1 MRVISVLLL
10 STFLATAVAAQESSS
25 LSFGVAPN
33 VSTLGFGVDVGL
45 GLHSRITVRAG
56 ASYMPIKPS
65 FSASDL
71 SWEFSLPETQ
81 FMGMVDFFLIGG
93 LRVTGGVRVK
103 SDDISALVQYT
114 GSVDIGDTTYQGT
127 DVGEVTGALVTK
139 DFAPY
144 VGIGF
149 GNVAKRGLGFLL
161 DLGVVLH
168 GAPEVALAASGPIAS
183 DPTFQADL
191 EQQRAEFEDD
201 ISWVKLYPIVKLGI
215 TIGF

>member
-1 MRVISVLLL
+1 MRVVSVLALSALL
-10 STFLATAVAAQESSS
+10 TTTVAAQDSGG

-56 ASYMPIKPS
+56 GSYMPIEPS
-65 FSASDL
+65 FTASDL
-71 SWEFSLPETQ
+71 SWEFSLPTTQ
-81 FMGMVDFFLIGG
+81 FMGMVDVFLIGG
-93 LRVTGGVRVK
+93 LRVTGGVRYK
-103 SDDISALVQYT
+103 TEDIAALVQYT
-114 GSVDIGDTTYQGT
+114 GSVDIGGTTYQGA

-144 VGIGF
+144 VGFGF

-161 DLGVVLH
+161 DLGVALH

-183 DPTFQADL
+183 DPVFVADL
-191 EQQRAEFEDD
+191 EQERADFEDAVD
-201 ISWVKLYPIVKLGI
+201 WVKFYPIVKIGLTLG
-215 TIGF
+215 F

>member
-1 MRVISVLLL
+1 MRVVSVLLL
-10 STFLATAVAAQESSS
+10 STFLATAATAQESSG

-56 ASYMPIKPS
+56 GSYMPIEPT

-71 SWEFSLPETQ
+71 DWQFSLPQAQ

-93 LRVTGGVRVK
+93 LRLTGGVRYK
-103 SDDISALVQYT
+103 SEEIVAT
-114 GSVDIGDTTYQGT
+114 GQLTGIIEIGDGSYSSADLGT
-127 DVGEVTGALVTK
+127 LSGSIATK
-139 DFAPY
+139 DLSPY

-161 DLGVVLH
+161 DLGVALH
-168 GAPEVALAASGPIAS
+168 GTPGVQLSADGPIRT
-183 DPTFQADL
+183 DPTFQANL
-191 EQQRAEFEDD
+191 EQKRLEVEDAVD
-201 ISWVKLYPIVKLGI
+201 WVKFYPIVKIGI